1 MIKEIYKKGVHMN
14 SSLSYIKNTALGIV
28 GFLVLFIGIGAMTVV
43 LNLASWQQLSD
54 WTLKAVIIAV
64 ILFALNVVGSII
76 AGLMKKEK

>member
-1 MIKEIYKKGVHMN
+1 MN

-64 ILFALNVVGSII
+64 ILFALNVVGSVI

>member
-1 MIKEIYKKGVHMN
+1 MN

>member
-1 MIKEIYKKGVHMN
+1 MN

-28 GFLVLFIGIGAMTVV
+28 GFLVLFIGVGAMTVV
-43 LNLASWQQLSD
+43 LDLATWQQLSD

-76 AGLMKKEK
+76 ASLMKKGE